1 MICKKIKGK
10 QMKKKEMYD
19 TYELIENLKNN
30 TLNDLMFASLRGK
43 ALNDDKYL
51 KKFKFVRLKV
61 WRMKKYF
68 YQ

>member
-1 MICKKIKGK
+1 MIGKKLKGK

-43 ALNDDKYL
+43 ALNDDKNL
-51 KKFKFVRLKV
+51 KKFKFVRLK
-61 WRMKKYF
+61 WEDIF
-68 YQ
+68 